1 MTDRKKTDPI
11 LANLVAGGCQFVI
24 FFFMECAMVWS
35 KLIFVWW
42 TCQLLLLLLLLVVE
56 VTHSYLFSAP
66 LQVCPPHRPSPF
78 ACPPARR
85 RCGSDHHGGGSH
97 HHDAAAAADEDDGN
111 HIVPPRVSPSL
122 PLPSALPPS
131 VVVPMQRRNVLWQL
145 GITAMSS
152 SSSSLGMM
160 MFDTKS
166 AMAAFSDNNN
176 NSSDDTDDDDDD
188 TTTMV
193 TQLFNTDGS
202 LKDTGTV
209 VAASVRPVTL
219 SLEEEEVVVARSSSL
234 WVDGKRLS
242 SDTTTT
248 TTTTNSRKV
257 IGNNRRSSIV
267 IRYDLPTKWD
277 SSNYLDTTTQERA
290 CTHISV
296 YRVPYHPTPTNHGT
310 ASSSSIAVSDIL
322 HALPENSAV
331 GAILRRA
338 DLMSGRIRRVVVV
351 PQDKNDDSDSVAI
364 LRPPP
369 PIPSYSEL
377 DFAVAPTTCSGGEA
391 EDLRLGFCPYDRILL
406 VSAIV
411 MADTTTTT
419 TQTLTVPPPPAEN
432 DNNNDGT
439 SYLYLLIVEST
450 RAEWQRA
457 NAELRRVRSSFTVLV
472 HSSE

>member
-1 MTDRKKTDPI
+1 
-11 LANLVAGGCQFVI
+11 
-24 FFFMECAMVWS
+24 MVWS

-42 TCQLLLLLLLLVVE
+42 TCQLLLLLLLLLVVE

-66 LQVCPPHRPSPF
+66 LQVCPPHRAPSSF

-97 HHDAAAAADEDDGN
+97 HHDAAAADDDDDGN

-131 VVVPMQRRNVLWQL
+131 VIVPMQRRNVLWQL
-145 GITAMSS
+145 GITGM

-166 AMAAFSDNNN
+166 AMAAVSENDTTNN

-219 SLEEEEVVVARSSSL
+219 SLEEEEVVVARSSSSL

-242 SDTTTT
+242 SDTTTTT

-277 SSNYLDTTTQERA
+277 STNYLDTTTQERA

-296 YRVPYHPTPTNHGT
+296 YRVPYHSTPTNHGT
-310 ASSSSIAVSDIL
+310 ASSSSSTSSSSIAVSDIIR
-322 HALPENSAV
+322 ALPEDSAV
-331 GAILRRA
+331 GAVLRRA
-338 DLMSGRIRRVVVV
+338 DSMSGRIRRVVVV
-351 PQDKNDDSDSVAI
+351 PQDTNDDSDSAI
-364 LRPPP
+364 LPPP
-369 PIPSYSEL
+369 MSYSEL

-411 MADTTTTT
+411 VAADTTTTT
-419 TQTLTVPPPPAEN
+419 QTTVPPPPAEN
-432 DNNNDGT
+432 DINDDG
-439 SYLYLLIVEST
+439 SFLYLLIVEST

-457 NAELRRVRSSFTVLV
+457 NAELRRVRSSFTVVV

>member
-1 MTDRKKTDPI
+1 
-11 LANLVAGGCQFVI
+11 
-24 FFFMECAMVWS
+24 MVWS
-35 KLIFVWW
+35 ILIFVWW
-42 TCQLLLLLLLLVVE
+42 TCQLLLLLVVV

-66 LQVCPPHRPSPF
+66 PLAAPGPPHRPSSF
-78 ACPPARR
+78 ACRPHPR
-85 RCGSDHHGGGSH
+85 RCGLDHHGGGSYH
-97 HHDAAAAADEDDGN
+97 HHHHHIIDDDDDDGN
-111 HIVPPRVSPSL
+111 YIVPSQS
-122 PLPSALPPS
+122 PLPPSS
-131 VVVPMQRRNVLWQL
+131 VVVPMQRRNVLLQL
-145 GITAMSS
+145 GITGMSS
-152 SSSSLGMM
+152 SCSTLGMM

-166 AMAAFSDNNN
+166 AMAVVSDTTNNN
-176 NSSDDTDDDDDD
+176 ASDTDDDDA
-188 TTTMV
+188 TTMV

-202 LKDTGTV
+202 LKDTGSV

-219 SLEEEEVVVARSSSL
+219 SLEEEEVVVARSSSSSL

-242 SDTTTT
+242 SDTTTTTTT

-277 SSNYLDTTTQERA
+277 STNYLDTTTQERA

-296 YRVPYHPTPTNHGT
+296 YRVPYHPTSTNHGT

-351 PQDKNDDSDSVAI
+351 PQDKNSDSDSAI
-364 LRPPP
+364 LRPPM
-369 PIPSYSEL
+369 SYSEL

-411 MADTTTTT
+411 VAADTTTTT
-419 TQTLTVPPPPAEN
+419 TTQTTVPPPPAEE
-432 DNNNDGT
+432 DNNDDGT
-439 SYLYLLIVEST
+439 FLYLLIVEST

-457 NAELRRVRSSFTVLV
+457 NAELRRVRSSFTVVV
-472 HSSE
+472 HSS